1 MICWYWASFVS
12 KSLNCQLGFRLLVWW
27 EAYSQGYISAKA
39 LIESYMILASTGRVI
54 AIAGSM
60 TADLAKGSDSVGS
73 VFAVLDCYTRIE
85 PEDSEG
91 TDLKK

>member
-1 MICWYWASFVS
+1 
-12 KSLNCQLGFRLLVWW
+12 
-27 EAYSQGYISAKA
+27 
-39 LIESYMILASTGRVI
+39 MILASTGRVI

-85 PEDSEG
+85 PEVSEG